1 MKNFFNKNKH
11 FTAILIAG
19 LIATFL
25 MGGAAT
31 FADVTASQWV
41 QSTPNNLF
49 TNTGNGLG
57 NATIHVANCIGCGG
71 GGGGGTVTSVATGTG
86 LLGGPIT
93 SSGTI
98 SLANTAVT
106 AGSYTNTNI
115 TVDAQG
121 RITAA
126 ANGTGGGVS
135 SFNTRTGAVVP
146 GSSDYTTALVAESG
160 NLYFT
165 NARAIA
171 APLTGYVSGAGTITP
186 VDSVLQAIQKLNGNI
201 SGLTTGVSSVH
212 NSDGSLTIIPTTGAV
227 VSSINTANANNWTAT
242 QSFGTGP
249 IVSIGSFG
257 LKFLSGANT
266 INFLAP
272 GTLTSYNLNLP
283 GAQGANHTTIHNDG
297 TGNLSFGLVG
307 LTTDISGNL
316 PVTNLNSGT
325 GATSSTF
332 WRGDGTWASAATIPA
347 GTNTMVQFNGSGVF
361 TASAN
366 FEYDATTS
374 VFHVGFSGN
383 DNIFTDQSTKQYN
396 FGDIAGAG
404 NSTALFLNDS
414 GGIAQVVAPT
424 DFEVVGHGAGSGK
437 WFYINP
443 FVGGQGYFGDSSGVN
458 TYFKYDDTAKTFTA
472 QAQKGFLYQDQSA
485 NQYLNLS
492 PTGNLY
498 QMGDIS
504 GAHNGTSLSIDDV
517 AQTITLAAPTLNFG
531 GQDYKFPGSYGA
543 VNSVLTDT
551 TGTGN
556 LAWMAA
562 PSATIAI
569 GSTITGSN
577 QNNVLFVRNGGN
589 TLFQNNNFQYNTAQL
604 SFNVAFNPSNDFL
617 NLNGTTHLYQ
627 MGDIALG
634 NNGTTLKID
643 DTAQNIQ
650 INGAIVLKNQF
661 VTPLGG
667 ATVIVAQNTSVLT
680 IHPGGALASLTIQLP
695 NAPVDGQMLKINT
708 TLGIVTTTFTN
719 GTVYP
724 AGLSLSGATGASIT
738 LIFAMGDGLWH
749 LNS

>member
-1 MKNFFNKNKH
+1 
-11 FTAILIAG
+11 
-19 LIATFL
+19 
-25 MGGAAT
+25 
-31 FADVTASQWV
+31 
-41 QSTPNNLF
+41 
-49 TNTGNGLG
+49 
-57 NATIHVANCIGCGG
+57 
-71 GGGGGTVTSVATGTG
+71 
-86 LLGGPIT
+86 
-93 SSGTI
+93 
-98 SLANTAVT
+98 
-106 AGSYTNTNI
+106 
-115 TVDAQG
+115 
-121 RITAA
+121 
-126 ANGTGGGVS
+126 
-135 SFNTRTGAVVP
+135 
-146 GSSDYTTALVAESG
+146 
-160 NLYFT
+160 
-165 NARAIA
+165 
-171 APLTGYVSGAGTITP
+171 
-186 VDSVLQAIQKLNGNI
+186 
-201 SGLTTGVSSVH
+201 
-212 NSDGSLTIIPTTGAV
+212 
-227 VSSINTANANNWTAT
+227 
-242 QSFGTGP
+242 
-249 IVSIGSFG
+249 
-257 LKFLSGANT
+257 
-266 INFLAP
+266 
-272 GTLTSYNLNLP
+272 
-283 GAQGANHTTIHNDG
+283 
-297 TGNLSFGLVG
+297 
-307 LTTDISGNL
+307 
-316 PVTNLNSGT
+316 
-325 GATSSTF
+325 
-332 WRGDGTWASAATIPA
+332 
-347 GTNTMVQFNGSGVF
+347 
-361 TASAN
+361 
-366 FEYDATTS
+366 
-374 VFHVGFSGN
+374 
-383 DNIFTDQSTKQYN
+383 
-396 FGDIAGAG
+396 
-404 NSTALFLNDS
+404 
-414 GGIAQVVAPT
+414 
-424 DFEVVGHGAGSGK
+424 
-437 WFYINP
+437 
-443 FVGGQGYFGDSSGVN
+443 
-458 TYFKYDDTAKTFTA
+458 
-472 QAQKGFLYQDQSA
+472 
-485 NQYLNLS
+485 
-492 PTGNLY
+492 
-498 QMGDIS
+498 MGDIS